1 MKLNKDAPKHRL
13 KIPPEFARKELRLLN
28 SERFDGMN
36 NSSLNDITRR
46 LNVELKMDSIN
57 KSINI
62 LTDLFFIQINLSR
75 KKKWKQKLNE
85 IQDRSQK
92 NVTITTDTKTKKKL

>member
-75 KKKWKQKLNE
+75 KKME
-85 IQDRSQK
+85 A
-92 NVTITTDTKTKKKL
+92 KTKRDSGQEPEKRNNYN